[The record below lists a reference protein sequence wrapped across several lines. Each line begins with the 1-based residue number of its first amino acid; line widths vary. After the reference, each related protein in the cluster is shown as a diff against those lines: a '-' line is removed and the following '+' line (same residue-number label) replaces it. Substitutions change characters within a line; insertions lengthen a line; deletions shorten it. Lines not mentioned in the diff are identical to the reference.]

1 MSTLTHPGDALS
13 KRQKLIYIVILGLL
27 TALAPFTIDLYLPAF
42 PALQQDLRVS
52 ATAVQLTLTATI
64 IGFAAGQLVVGPL
77 SDKIGRRSPLII
89 ATAVHILA
97 SIGAAL
103 STEVTVL
110 GMFRVLQGI
119 GAAGGGV
126 VAMAMVRDL
135 FSGYPLVKMM
145 SRLALVNGMAPIV
158 APLIGSQLLTFM
170 PWPGIFWLLSGYGAL
185 VLIAALFLIVETL
198 PPERRRA
205 QTSMLARYR
214 AVFSDRIFVGM
225 LLLGGFNFAGLFSY
239 LSASPFIF
247 QGIYGL
253 SPQEYGLL
261 FCLNSVAVVIGVQLS
276 ARLVRRIGPQW
287 ILAMATVVQCAMAL
301 LIVLFDQ
308 LGFGFFGTLIPL
320 WFYILATGFV
330 FPCVQVIALVNHGA
344 QAGTA
349 ASLLGAVTFGF
360 AGAISPIVG
369 AVGTSTAAPMG
380 AIMAACIG
388 LGILTLWLIV
398 QPKKVPAL

>member
-13 KRQKLIYIVILGLL
+13 KQQKLVYIVVLGLL
-27 TALAPFTIDLYLPAF
+27 TALAPFTVDLYLPAF
-42 PALQQDLRVS
+42 PVLEKELNVS
-52 ATAVQLTLTATI
+52 PAAIQLTLTATT

-77 SDKIGRRSPLII
+77 SDKLGRRLPLII
-89 ATAVHILA
+89 ATALHVLA
-97 SIGAAL
+97 SIGAAMSTDVTML
-103 STEVTVL
+103 SI
-110 GMFRVLQGI
+110 FRVLQGM

-135 FSGYPLVKMM
+135 FSGYPLVRML

-158 APLIGSQLLTFM
+158 APLIGSQLLVFM
-170 PWPGIFWLLSGYGAL
+170 PWPGIFWLLSGYGLL
-185 VLIAALFLIVETL
+185 VLVAAVFLIVETL
-198 PPERRRA
+198 PAEQRNV
-205 QTSMLARYR
+205 QTSMLSRYR
-214 AVFSDRIFVGM
+214 MLFSDRIFLGM
-225 LLLGGFNFAGLFSY
+225 LLLGGLNFAGLFSY
-239 LSASPFIF
+239 LSASPFVF

-261 FCLNSVAVVIGVQLS
+261 FAVNSIAVVIGVQVS
-276 ARLVRRIGPQW
+276 ARILRKVGPQW
-287 ILAMATVVQCAMAL
+287 VIAAATAMQFSMAV

-320 WFYILATGFV
+320 WFYILATGFI

-344 QAGTA
+344 RAGTA
-349 ASLLGAVTFGF
+349 ASLLGAATFGL
-360 AGAISPIVG
+360 AGIISPVVG
-369 AVGTSTAAPMG
+369 AWGTATATPMG
-380 AIMAACIG
+380 TIMAACIG